1 MKSTLNL
8 ILPVFFIVCFEG
20 INAQHFHLNIFTKD
34 SLNLGV
40 LNKIP
45 FKKQHLNRQSVT
57 NEIKNIS
64 KLLTKTGYFNNSYN
78 IKEKDTLINCS
89 FTLNKRIDTIRVYYD
104 NKLDEK
110 ILNNL
115 TNIKITNKYFE
126 VSTNQIETTLNSII
140 SFFEINGFSFTSIY
154 LDSIKEKDDLLIA
167 NLIIEPSEKRHITNV
182 VIKGYPNF
190 PRKFLKHFVGIK
202 KNNLFNLKTLGLIN
216 DRLNQLSFTT
226 QIKKPAVLF
235 NKDSTS
241 IFLYLKK
248 KSNNT
253 FDGIVGF
260 SNQPSS
266 NKIQLNGYLD
276 LNLNNIF
283 NNGESLKLNWKS
295 FQKSSKSLNIQFKSP
310 YIFNTAITPDFQFS
324 IYKQDSTYLNS
335 KTAIQ
340 LFYEI
345 NRNNSFTLIYS
356 GEKSNL
362 IQSLT
367 TNNNITNFNNNFY
380 GVSYAYFKRIAS
392 NNFIP
397 FKFLMET
404 QFLIGNRK
412 ILATKEQQT
421 KLNIKGTYLIN
432 FNTKNSILFKS
443 ENALLNAN
451 NYYQNE
457 LYRIGGINTIRGFDE
472 QSIFTSKYSITSL
485 EYYYTINKNNAL
497 YTITDFALIK
507 DFTLNSQKLYSI
519 GLGLFFKTKES
530 TINISY
536 VIGKNNETQF
546 NFKNSKFHLQIS
558 YPF

>member
-1 MKSTLNL
+1 M
-8 ILPVFFIVCFEG
+8 
-20 INAQHFHLNIFTKD
+20 
-34 SLNLGV
+34 GV

>member
-1 MKSTLNL
+1 LKSTLNL